1 MKNLYAYLFLFTLL
15 VVSAEEA
22 MAQRRGSIGH
32 YRGTINAF
40 NKKKRYVSV
49 GGSINALNYF
59 GDLAP
64 KNRIASTDISFTRPG
79 VSFMALYRMG
89 PAFSLRGNLMWGRL
103 KGDDNT
109 SDFAPG
115 LDESTYR
122 FQRNLHFR
130 NDIKELSM
138 VFVFDLKSHGRTF
151 ITRPELVP
159 YIFAGAAVFH
169 HNPKAQVPTT
179 DYVHYVTSPSQ
190 IINDDVR
197 YAANPG
203 EWISL
208 KPLQTEGKSYSNFAF
223 AIPVGAGL
231 RYKLNRYLDL
241 SFEMSYRQTFTDYLD
256 DVSGNYLN
264 PGDFDQIHSDPRVAN
279 LARIMAYRSNELRA
293 DQAIW
298 QVIENPDI
306 GQGLRTHNW
315 NNPLGPN
322 DYIHLNGY
330 GVEGPG
336 NIRGKSDKD
345 VYLVSTLSLTYI
357 IGTNIRNAKFR

>member
-1 MKNLYAYLFLFTLL
+1 MKKLYAFLFLFALL
-15 VVSAEEA
+15 VVCAEEV

-32 YRGTINAF
+32 YRGNINAF
-40 NKKKRYVSV
+40 NRKKRYISI
-49 GGSINALNYF
+49 GGSINSLNYF

-79 VSFMALYRMG
+79 ISFMAQYRMG
-89 PAFSLRGNLMWGRL
+89 PAFSMRGNFMWGRL
-103 KGDDNT
+103 RGDDDT

-115 LDESTYR
+115 TDESTYR

-130 NDIKELSM
+130 NDIKELS
-138 VFVFDLKSHGRTF
+138 VLFVFDLKAHGRTF

-159 YIFAGAAVFH
+159 YVFFGGAVFH
-169 HNPKAQVPTT
+169 HNPKARVPNT
-179 DYVHYVTSPSQ
+179 DYVHYVTSPSEIQ
-190 IINDDVR
+190 VNDPR

-223 AIPVGAGL
+223 AIPVGAGV
-231 RYKLNRYLDL
+231 RYKLSRYLDL

-256 DVSGNYLN
+256 DVSGDYIN
-264 PGDFDQIHSDPRVAN
+264 PEDFDQIHGDPRVAN
-279 LARIMAYRSNELRA
+279 LARLMAYRSNEIREDGAL
-293 DQAIW
+293 W
-298 QVIENPDI
+298 QEMVEF
-306 GQGLRTHNW
+306 QGTRTHSW
-315 NNPLGPN
+315 NNPLGAN
-322 DYIHLNGY
+322 EYLHLNGY
-330 GVEGPG
+330 GTAGRDH
-336 NIRGKSDKD
+336 IRGKDDKD